1 MLQERNVQKVW
12 KNGSTT
18 VISLPKEWVEKQEK
32 LTNRQLECV
41 VLKYNDNEIR
51 IKPYPENG
59 E

>member
-1 MLQERNVQKVW
+1 MQKVW